1 MQYMAEEN
9 FRKSVNVRMLGRS
22 PPYYPGRVSEHSVPP
37 MTGRYGDNYLDGR
50 RDINFPPVPV
60 PPPGPE
66 NADWL
71 SSPRRNAFPL
81 RPLVDAQRNEPVDLP
96 HDDYSK
102 YDTSFMDALYAT
114 LTEGRGDHGSN
125 IATRRNDSPIGTRRN
140 DSPIAT
146 RRNGSPI
153 ATRSNGSPIA
163 TRRSAPTIDLA
174 SYMNIFSK
182 NLPGGRVDKS
192 PTDARR
198 SGSSIRPERIGSPV
212 ARGRSGSRSPTVTQC
227 DYANA
232 FSQNLPDGPAAFN
245 GSLAVPMQRKMDSM
259 NPLDPHFHTQTSN
272 QGRRLLNAE
281 PWPDYDENY
290 DANRSYLEFNGDR
303 RSQNFDGNRGSLNSE
318 YGNRSFENFDANR
331 SSYNFDANRSFDNY
345 NAHRSLENFDTS
357 LRSFDGNRSS
367 FYSTDYLSGNDSG
380 FITER
385 SGYGAMER
393 RNFGNFGGLNDALH
407 QGYTHRGINS
417 LLTLPLTLG
426 SKRKADEFELKDRWA
441 EKRSC
446 LEETPAFFRV
456 GGYKLKY
463 ASHNSGLMLPQTE
476 QSSHAVRFFKKY
488 PVYRIRS
495 NNSKIPTSLECNF
508 IEAGDM
514 ADGGPEIR
522 HTISEEWKTVYRE
535 KGYRAWGS
543 WWSDFR
549 NCGAA
554 IRQELDRFDGFNVKK
569 NFQPPEGPIDSEEYL
584 SLAISALKQNNITYL
599 KNMRDIYRL
608 VDFTVLENLTADASG
623 HLQDIIRFIPNHL
636 WRYKMRGMVYL
647 WTWYQKMANCENSDD
662 QMLQAIMPLW
672 NNPILHWLAKQAFD
686 ELIAMSK
693 IEYKKFKEEVSHG
706 QPKEINDPDQEEQA

>member
-1 MQYMAEEN
+1 MQYMSDEY
-9 FRKSVNVRMLGRS
+9 FRKSVNVRILGRS

-37 MTGRYGDNYLDGR
+37 VDEFVRRAESMTRRYGDNYLDGR
-50 RDINFPPVPV
+50 RDINSPPPPV
-60 PPPGPE
+60 PPPEPQ

-71 SSPRRNAFPL
+71 PSPRRNAFPL
-81 RPLVDAQRNEPVDLP
+81 RPLDDAQPNERVDLP
-96 HDDYSK
+96 LGDYSK
-102 YDTSFMDALYAT
+102 EDTSFMDELYAT

-125 IATRRNDSPIGTRRN
+125 FATRRNDSPIATRRTE
-140 DSPIAT
+140 SPIAT

-153 ATRSNGSPIA
+153 ATRRNQSPIA
-163 TRRSAPTIDLA
+163 TRRNGPTIDLA
-174 SYMNIFSK
+174 SYMNIFSE
-182 NLPGGRVDKS
+182 NLPGGRADKS

-198 SGSSIRPERIGSPV
+198 SGSWNLLERIGSPV

-232 FSQNLPDGPAAFN
+232 FRQNLPDGPA
-245 GSLAVPMQRKMDSM
+245 PMERNMDSM
-259 NPLDPHFHTQTSN
+259 NPMDPHFRTQTSN

-281 PWPDYDENY
+281 PWSDYDENY
-290 DANRSYLEFNGDR
+290 DANRSYMEFNGDR
-303 RSQNFDGNRGSLNSE
+303 RSQNHSLNSE

-367 FYSTDYLSGNDSG
+367 FYSTDYLGGNDSG
-380 FITER
+380 FINER
-385 SGYGAMER
+385 SGYGAIER
-393 RNFGNFGGLNDALH
+393 RNFGNFGNFDGSKDGLN

-426 SKRKADEFELKDRWA
+426 SKRMADEFELEDRWA

-463 ASHNSGLMLPQTE
+463 ASHNPGLMLPQTE
-476 QSSHAVRFFKKY
+476 ELSHA
-488 PVYRIRS
+488 
-495 NNSKIPTSLECNF
+495 CNF
-508 IEAGDM
+508 IEAKDM

-535 KGYRAWGS
+535 KGYRSWGS

-549 NCGAA
+549 DCGAA
-554 IRQELDRFDGFNVKK
+554 IRQELDRFDGFDVKK

-608 VDFTVLENLTADASG
+608 VDFNVLENLTADASG

-647 WTWYQKMANCENSDD
+647 WTWYQKMANCGNTDD
-662 QMLQAIMPLW
+662 QTHQAIMPLW

-693 IEYKKFKEEVSHG
+693 IEYKKFKEEISHG
-706 QPKEINDPDQEEQA
+706 LPKQINDPNQEEQAC

>member
-1 MQYMAEEN
+1 
-9 FRKSVNVRMLGRS
+9 
-22 PPYYPGRVSEHSVPP
+22 
-37 MTGRYGDNYLDGR
+37 
-50 RDINFPPVPV
+50 
-60 PPPGPE
+60 
-66 NADWL
+66 
-71 SSPRRNAFPL
+71 
-81 RPLVDAQRNEPVDLP
+81 
-96 HDDYSK
+96 
-102 YDTSFMDALYAT
+102 MDALFAT
-114 LTEGRGDHGSN
+114 LPEGRGDHGSN
-125 IATRRNDSPIGTRRN
+125 IATRRNDSPIATRHNVSPIATRHNGSPIATRLASLMNIFSENDAQRDERVDPPHDEDPKYDTSFMDALFATLPEGRGDHGSNIATRRN

-146 RRNGSPI
+146 RHNVSPIATRHNGSPI
-153 ATRSNGSPIA
+153 ATR
-163 TRRSAPTIDLA
+163 LA
-174 SYMNIFSK
+174 SLFSE

-198 SGSSIRPERIGSPV
+198 SGSSIRPERIGSRV

-245 GSLAVPMQRKMDSM
+245 GSLAVPMERNMDSM
-259 NPLDPHFHTQTSN
+259 NPMDPHFHTQTSN

-281 PWPDYDENY
+281 PWPDYHTNY

-303 RSQNFDGNRGSLNSE
+303 RSQNFGGNRSSLNSE
-318 YGNRSFENFDANR
+318 CGNRSFEDFNANR

-367 FYSTDYLSGNDSG
+367 FYSTAYLSGNDSG

-393 RNFGNFGGLNDALH
+393 RNFGNFGGSNDALN
-407 QGYTHRGINS
+407 QGYSHRGINS

-426 SKRKADEFELKDRWA
+426 SKRTANKFEVEDRWS

-456 GGYKLKY
+456 GSYKLKY
-463 ASHNSGLMLPQTE
+463 ASHISGLMLPQRE
-476 QSSHAVRFFKKY
+476 QSSHA
-488 PVYRIRS
+488 
-495 NNSKIPTSLECNF
+495 CNF
-508 IEAGDM
+508 IEAEDV

-554 IRQELDRFDGFNVKK
+554 IRQELDRFDGFDVKK

-608 VDFTVLENLTADASG
+608 MDFTVLENLTADASG

-662 QMLQAIMPLW
+662 QTLQAIMPLW

-686 ELIAMSK
+686 ELIAMSN
-693 IEYKKFKEEVSHG
+693 IEYKKFKEEVSLG